1 MCSIGVFLGVWLF
14 SFIKYTS
21 NCRGVLERRRTKS
34 VSVVILRGIRLST
47 TIFKGRISWLCALL
61 SSITKMFS
69 CLSSSMAG
77 NLSGNLNGIVQFL
90 SFDLCAKLRIF
101 SEIHKKRMP
110 KLLLTSL
117 YSYLFTNNKNN

>member
-1 MCSIGVFLGVWLF
+1 
-14 SFIKYTS
+14 
-21 NCRGVLERRRTKS
+21 
-34 VSVVILRGIRLST
+34 
-47 TIFKGRISWLCALL
+47 
-61 SSITKMFS
+61 
-69 CLSSSMAG
+69 MAG

-117 YSYLFTNNKNN
+117 YSYLFTIQTMLLHHLKTYLTKAPSAQTLG